1 MDIERKRGD
10 TYPIEIVV
18 NADGAPLN
26 VTGTSLILTV
36 DPEKAPLTAAA
47 NLFQL
52 NGVVTDGPN
61 GRVAFT
67 PTPVQMDHVG
77 KFYFDIQMTDGTG
90 AKRTVAE
97 GKFIFTQD
105 ITKD

>member
-10 TYPIEIVV
+10 TWPIEITV
-18 NADGAPLN
+18 NADSVPLD
-26 VTGTSLILTV
+26 VTGTSFILTV
-36 DPEKAPLTAAA
+36 DPSKAPTSNTT

-52 NGVVTDGPN
+52 NGVVTNGPN

-67 PTPVQMDHVG
+67 PTPSQVDRVG
-77 KFYFDIQMTDGTG
+77 KFFYDIQMTDGTG

-97 GKFIFTQD
+97 GKFILTQD

>member
-10 TYPIEIVV
+10 TYPIEIAVS
-18 NADGAPLN
+18 ADGAALN
-26 VTGTSLILTV
+26 VTGTSLLLTV
-36 DPEKAPLTAAA
+36 DPNKAPLDATA

-67 PTPVQMDHVG
+67 PTPSQVDRVG
-77 KFYFDIQMTDGTG
+77 KFYYDIQMTDGTG

-97 GKFIFTQD
+97 GKFILTQD